1 MAKKA
6 KKSSAK
12 KSPRKSVKK
21 AAKKPSRALAKKTPK
36 KSVPS
41 KPSTP
46 APRRGDLA
54 WTELNTSN
62 PAQALSFYQK
72 LFGWKDKS
80 MPMGP
85 DMTYIMLAQ
94 AGKQFGGIA
103 PTQDPSAPSQ
113 WLTYFWADNVDKSTE
128 SAKQLGATVLVP
140 PMDIPGT
147 GRMSVLQDPTGASF
161 ALFYS
166 DNPMP

>member
-1 MAKKA
+1 
-6 KKSSAK
+6 
-12 KSPRKSVKK
+12 
-21 AAKKPSRALAKKTPK
+21 
-36 KSVPS
+36 
-41 KPSTP
+41 
-46 APRRGDLA
+46 
-54 WTELNTSN
+54 
-62 PAQALSFYQK
+62 
-72 LFGWKDKS
+72 